1 VLDIALRGVSF
12 SYPKSDFALRDI
24 SLLVAKS
31 THTAVLG
38 PRGAGATTLLK
49 LIAGLLRPD
58 SGDIIIG
65 SRVVNN
71 IKAARRP
78 LLYATSVLDLPDRWS
93 VQHALV
99 AAVRQRTLDRIDR
112 QREYD
117 LALTRWSLESLASR
131 SLGTLSSSERT
142 LVLLARIELLRPGI
156 VVADRLLEHLNPAD
170 VVPISDQLHRTFRIM
185 GTTVVSAPANFAE
198 QGHTDSV
205 IVLRDGRIIQEG
217 TAAHVYAQPAD
228 EAAAHATGDVSVVP
242 IVIHGNEVQ
251 SVIGNWT
258 MAEAPFQGTGVAV
271 IRPESFSIATK
282 GEESDLIVSIE
293 EASFLNG
300 RWLVTGLLSGS
311 VSLRLSLPGDVSVHK
326 GKLMPIRYDPSRFT
340 LIRREMEALR
350 STVPVDVVPLL
361 RDSR

>member
-1 VLDIALRGVSF
+1 MLDIALRGVSF
-12 SYPKSDFALRDI
+12 QYPKSDFALRDI
-24 SLLVAKS
+24 SFLVPKN
-31 THTAVLG
+31 THTALIG
-38 PRGAGATTLLK
+38 PRGAGTTTILK
-49 LIAGLLRPD
+49 LIAGLLQPS

-65 SRVVNN
+65 ARVVNN

-78 LLYATSVLDLPDRWS
+78 LLYVTSTLDVPARWS

-117 LALTRWSLESLASR
+117 LALSRWSLEPFAQRALH
-131 SLGTLSSSERT
+131 TLSSSERT
-142 LVLLARIELLRPGI
+142 MVLLARIELLRPGI
-156 VVADRLLEHLNPAD
+156 VIADRVLEHLNPAE
-170 VVPISDQLHRTFRIM
+170 VMPVADQLHRTFRVM

-205 IVLRDGRIIQEG
+205 IALANGRIVQEG
-217 TAAHVYAQPAD
+217 NAAHVYARPAD
-228 EAAAHATGDVSVVP
+228 DAAAQATGDVSIVP
-242 IVIHGNEVQ
+242 IMLVGNEVQ
-251 SVIGNWT
+251 SVIGNWSLS
-258 MAEAPFQGTGVAV
+258 EAPFQGTGIAI
-271 IRPESFSIATK
+271 IRPESFSIAAK

-311 VSLRLSLPGDVSVHK
+311 VSLRLSLPGDVAVHK

-340 LIRREMEALR
+340 LIPREMDQLR
-350 STVPVDVVPLL
+350 STVPVDVVPTL
-361 RDSR
+361 RETR